1 MWKVNPAGQT
11 RRTRRT
17 TKVHEGG
24 TADCTDLLQIKGVLA
39 HADCQCGLDHR
50 GAQRLAQRN
59 TEMHCQFILNHKGHE
74 GHKARR
80 RGGPCVR
87 VKRTSGPGACRAW
100 RASHA
105 TLWGRALTRTR
116 PGAGDAGDSGDA
128 GAPLRGVKETVV
140 QSGDSRR
147 PSSPIG
153 PTASCYG
160 TSQTCRGAGRISP
173 CRGVGQRPTPFQS
186 ANQPIS

>member
-1 MWKVNPAGQT
+1 MGRLPPAGLPVCF
-11 RRTRRT
+11 RS
-17 TKVHEGG
+17 
-24 TADCTDLLQIKGVLA
+24 
-39 HADCQCGLDHR
+39 
-50 GAQRLAQRN
+50 QRL
-59 TEMHCQFILNHKGHE
+59 TEGFTEAHREHGA
-74 GHKARR
+74 G
-80 RGGPCVR
+80 GGPCVR

-160 TSQTCRGAGRISP
+160 TSQTCRG
-173 CRGVGQRPTPFQS
+173 CRGKWKFGSLEVWRLGLLGGAPPHTPLLRPSPRRGALFTVLRSLFS
-186 ANQPIS
+186 GAR